1 MIAQMQDFVAEQTAV
16 LQDQVEKI
24 RKESVETVREAVVG
38 SAVNLKSLKSPVR
51 TIARSGVKVTS
62 VSQTAVA
69 SLIELQ
75 SDMLTSAISDAALR
89 LERAS
94 RADNIIEL
102 VREQFEMMPATRAR
116 IVEDAQRA
124 VLIFKHAGRDLRGV
138 ATHLYERVVETAE
151 ENVPEV
157 KITKRKTKRA
167 VRKTPGPR
175 PQDGGRRLIEARA
188 PANFLPTGLPLI
200 APSSEGA
207 FFCLGGLRRRR
218 PDCVQCARQAPGGP
232 RL

>member
-1 MIAQMQDFVAEQTAV
+1 MIYQVQEFVAEQAAA
-16 LQDQVEKI
+16 LSSQVEKI

-38 SAVNLKSLKSPVR
+38 SASGLKSLKSPVR
-51 TIARSGVKVTS
+51 TLARSGIKVTT

-102 VREQFEMMPATRAR
+102 VREQVEMIPATRDR

-124 VLIFKHAGRDLRGV
+124 ALIFKHAGRDLRGV
-138 ATHLYERVVETAE
+138 ASNLYERVVETAE
-151 ENVPEV
+151 ESLPEV
-157 KITKRKTKRA
+157 TVTKRRAKAGARKTKTAVRKNATRARKSAKRA
-167 VRKTPGPR
+167 VRT
-175 PQDGGRRLIEARA
+175 AA
-188 PANFLPTGLPLI
+188 A
-200 APSSEGA
+200 A
-207 FFCLGGLRRRR
+207 
-218 PDCVQCARQAPGGP
+218 
-232 RL
+232 

>member
-1 MIAQMQDFVAEQTAV
+1 MQQMLRCSTRPNEEPTMITQMQDFVAEQTAV
-16 LQDQVEKI
+16 LQDQMDKI

-38 SAVNLKSLKSPVR
+38 SAENLKALKSPVR
-51 TIARSGVKVTS
+51 TIARSTVKVTT

-102 VREQFEMMPATRAR
+102 VREQVEMLPATRAR

-124 VLIFKHAGRDLRGV
+124 VTIFKHAGRDLR
-138 ATHLYERVVETAE
+138 ASPPTSMSASSRRQ
-151 ENVPEV
+151 
-157 KITKRKTKRA
+157 KRRFPK
-167 VRKTPGPR
+167 
-175 PQDGGRRLIEARA
+175 
-188 PANFLPTGLPLI
+188 
-200 APSSEGA
+200 
-207 FFCLGGLRRRR
+207 
-218 PDCVQCARQAPGGP
+218 
-232 RL
+232 

>member
-38 SAVNLKSLKSPVR
+38 SAVNLKALKSPVR
-51 TIARSGVKVTS
+51 TIARSTVKVTS

-75 SDMLTSAISDAALR
+75 SDMLTAAISDAALR

-102 VREQFEMMPATRAR
+102 VREQVEMLPATRAR

-124 VLIFKHAGRDLRGV
+124 VMIVKHAGRDLRGV

-157 KITKRKTKRA
+157 KIVKRKTKRA
-167 VRKTPGPR
+167 VRKTP
-175 PQDGGRRLIEARA
+175 ARA
-188 PANFLPTGLPLI
+188 RKTA
-200 APSSEGA
+200 AA
-207 FFCLGGLRRRR
+207 
-218 PDCVQCARQAPGGP
+218 A
-232 RL
+232 